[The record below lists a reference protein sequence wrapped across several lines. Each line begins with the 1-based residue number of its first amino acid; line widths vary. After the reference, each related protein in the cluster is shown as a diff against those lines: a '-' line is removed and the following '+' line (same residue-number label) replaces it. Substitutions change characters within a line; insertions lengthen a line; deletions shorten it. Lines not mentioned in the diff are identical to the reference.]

1 MTANSYGIVVEGP
14 YDVAIFRELIR
25 RVLSRDVPIISRPCF
40 GKDNLKK
47 DLLTHLRNL
56 QDEMHGRGVEKALVI
71 RDSDR
76 KEPKDIE
83 AELTSRIERRAW
95 TFTHGVHVCVIRREV
110 ETWLLADAAAVSA
123 VAEARGGRPVSG
135 VQGTLEDIFEPKQR
149 FKRLLSDASLDYTE
163 PVCTEIA
170 RLLKLE
176 TLRYRCPSFCTF
188 EQRVIDC

>member
-1 MTANSYGIVVEGP
+1 VTASSYGIVVEGP
-14 YDVAIFRELIR
+14 YDVAIFPELIR

-71 RDSDR
+71 RDSDGKER
-76 KEPKDIE
+76 KNIE
-83 AELTSRIERRAW
+83 AELARIIKRRAW
-95 TFTHGVHVCVIRREV
+95 TFAHGVHVCVIRREV

-123 VAEARGGRPVSG
+123 LAEARGGRPVPE
-135 VQGTLEDIFEPKQR
+135 VQGMLEDIFEPKQR

-163 PVCTEIA
+163 LVCTEIA
-170 RLLKLE
+170 RRLRLE

-188 EQRVIDC
+188 EQRVLDC